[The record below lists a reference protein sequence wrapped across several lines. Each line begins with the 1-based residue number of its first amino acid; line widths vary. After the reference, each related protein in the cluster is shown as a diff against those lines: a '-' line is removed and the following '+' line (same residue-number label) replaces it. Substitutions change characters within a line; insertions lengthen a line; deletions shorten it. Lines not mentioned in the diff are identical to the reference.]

1 MTALNQNNEYATW
14 LKELKSTIQKR
25 QLKAA
30 VAVNNEL
37 ILLYW
42 ELGKEIVQKQENAK
56 WGTGFIDQ
64 LSKDLKDAFPEM
76 SGFSSGN
83 LRYARMFYLFYSP
96 SPLICEQPVRK
107 FKDIDNQTSIIPEQ
121 AVRKLENTYSFNN
134 AISEQLVP
142 KLETNI
148 FKVPWGH
155 HILILKKIKKND
167 EALFYINQTVENN
180 WSRSVLEYQI
190 ESNLFLRQGKA
201 VTNFKHTMPEIE
213 SDLANAL
220 LKDPY
225 NFQFLQL
232 EKHAKEKDLE
242 RKLIEHITQF
252 LLELGK
258 GFAYMG
264 KQYLLKVGKKE
275 YRTDLLFYH
284 TKLKRYII
292 VELKTTEFEPEF
304 IGKLNFYISA
314 INEFEK
320 ENNDQPTIGILL
332 CKNKDNYE
340 VEFALKD
347 INKPIGVSEYNYTE
361 LPIDIKDALPSKEQ
375 LDNEIKKIMDAE

>member
-1 MTALNQNNEYATW
+1 MTALNQNNEYASW

-25 QLKAA
+25 QIKAA

-37 ILLYW
+37 LLLYW

-56 WGTGFIDQ
+56 WGTGLLDQ
-64 LSKDLKDAFPEM
+64 LSKDLRLAFPEM
-76 SGFSSGN
+76 SGFSSDN
-83 LRYARMFYLFYSP
+83 LRYTKVFYLFYAP
-96 SPLICEQPVRK
+96 TLISEQV
-107 FKDIDNQTSIIPEQ
+107 
-121 AVRKLENTYSFNN
+121 VRKLEGNDNQSAT
-134 AISEQLVP
+134 ISEQVVP
-142 KLETNI
+142 ILHGNI
-148 FKVPWGH
+148 FKTPWGH
-155 HILILKKIKKND
+155 HILLLKKIKQID
-167 EALFYINQTVENN
+167 EALFYINQTAENN
-180 WSRSVLEYQI
+180 WSRSILEYQI

-201 VTNFKHTMPEIE
+201 ITNFKDTMPEIE

-292 VELKTTEFEPEF
+292 VELKTIEFEPEF

-347 INKPIGVSEYNYTE
+347 VNKPIGVSEYNYTE
-361 LPIDIKDALPSKEQ
+361 LPIDIKDALPSKEEF
-375 LDNEIKKIMDAE
+375 DNEMKKLLDTD

>member
-1 MTALNQNNEYATW
+1 MTALNQNNEYTSW
-14 LKELKSTIQKR
+14 LKGLKSTIQKR
-25 QLKAA
+25 QIKAA

-56 WGTGFIDQ
+56 WGSGFIDQ

-107 FKDIDNQTSIIPEQ
+107 LEYIDNQTSIIPEQ
-121 AVRKLENTYSFNN
+121 AVRKLENTHAFNN

-155 HILILKKIKKND
+155 HILILKKIKKID

-242 RKLIEHITQF
+242 KKLIEHITHF

-292 VELKTTEFEPEF
+292 IELKTTEFEPEF

-314 INEFEK
+314 LNEFVK

-347 INKPIGVSEYNYTE
+347 VNKPIGVSEYNYTE

-375 LDNEIKKIMDAE
+375 FDNEIKKILDAE

>member
-1 MTALNQNNEYATW
+1 MTALNQNNEYTSW

-25 QLKAA
+25 QIKAA

-56 WGTGFIDQ
+56 WGTGLLDQ
-64 LSKDLKDAFPEM
+64 LSKDLKLAFPEM
-76 SGFSSGN
+76 SGFSYDN
-83 LRYARMFYLFYSP
+83 LRHSRSFYLFYSP
-96 SPLICEQPVRK
+96 LI
-107 FKDIDNQTSIIPEQ
+107 ISEQ
-121 AVRKLENTYSFNN
+121 AVPILKNINNQINT
-134 AISEQLVP
+134 ISEQLVP
-142 KLETNI
+142 ILYNDI
-148 FKVPWGH
+148 FKTPWGH
-155 HILILKKIKKND
+155 HILILKKIKKID

-242 RKLIEHITQF
+242 KKLIEHITHF

-292 VELKTTEFEPEF
+292 IELKTTEFEPEF

-314 INEFEK
+314 LNEFVK

-347 INKPIGVSEYNYTE
+347 VNKPIGVSEYNYTE
-361 LPIDIKDALPSKEQ
+361 LPIELKDALPSKEQ
-375 LDNEIKKIMDAE
+375 FDNEIKKILDAE

>member
-1 MTALNQNNEYATW
+1 MTPLNQNNEYTTW

-25 QLKAA
+25 QIKAA

-42 ELGKEIVQKQENAK
+42 ELGEEIVQKQENAK

-64 LSKDLKDAFPEM
+64 LSKDLKSAFPEM
-76 SGFSSGN
+76 SGFSRSN
-83 LRYARMFYLFYSP
+83 LFAIRKFYLFH
-96 SPLICEQPVRK
+96 
-107 FKDIDNQTSIIPEQ
+107 NQYNVIIQQVAGQIENKKEVSENFVQQ
-121 AVRKLENTYSFNN
+121 AAGQIAEIPDRIKNCGKIPWTHNVVIIE
-134 AISEQLVP
+134 
-142 KLETNI
+142 
-148 FKVPWGH
+148 KVKQ
-155 HILILKKIKKND
+155 ID

-201 VTNFKHTMPEIE
+201 ITNFKHTMPEIE

-292 VELKTTEFEPEF
+292 IELKTTEFEPEF

-314 INEFEK
+314 INEFVK
-320 ENNDQPTIGILL
+320 EDNDQPTIGILL
-332 CKNKDNYE
+332 CKNKDDFE

-347 INKPIGVSEYNYTE
+347 VNKPIGVSEYNYTE
-361 LPIDIKDALPSKEQ
+361 LPMDIKNALPSKEQ
-375 LDNEIKKIMDAE
+375 FDSEIKKILDAE

>member
-1 MTALNQNNEYATW
+1 MIALYQNNEYTTW

-25 QLKAA
+25 QIKAA

-56 WGTGFIDQ
+56 WGSGFIDQ
-64 LSKDLKDAFPEM
+64 LSKDLKSAFPEM
-76 SGFSSGN
+76 SGFSRSN
-83 LRYARMFYLFYSP
+83 LFAIRKFYLFHYQQD
-96 SPLICEQPVRK
+96 IFIQQPVG
-107 FKDIDNQTSIIPEQ
+107 QTDDKNEVIGNFIQQAAGQSKAIPDLIKICTKIPWAHNVLIIE
-121 AVRKLENTYSFNN
+121 
-134 AISEQLVP
+134 
-142 KLETNI
+142 
-148 FKVPWGH
+148 
-155 HILILKKIKKND
+155 KIKKI
-167 EALFYINQTVENN
+167 EEVLFYVNQTVENN
-180 WSRSVLEYQI
+180 WSRSILEYQI

-201 VTNFKHTMPEIE
+201 ITNFKDTMPEIE

-347 INKPIGVSEYNYTE
+347 VNKPIGVSEYNYTE
-361 LPIDIKDALPSKEQ
+361 LPIDIKDALPSKEEF
-375 LDNEIKKIMDAE
+375 DNEMKKLLDTD

>member
-1 MTALNQNNEYATW
+1 MAALNQNNEYASW
-14 LKELKSTIQKR
+14 LKELKTTIQKR

-30 VAVNNEL
+30 VAVNNE
-37 ILLYW
+37 IIMLYW
-42 ELGKEIVQKQENAK
+42 ELGNEIVQKQENAK
-56 WGTGFIDQ
+56 WGSGFIDQ

-107 FKDIDNQTSIIPEQ
+107 LKDIDNQTSIIPEQ
-121 AVRKLENTYSFNN
+121 PVRKLENIHEFNN

-155 HILILKKIKKND
+155 HILILKKIKQID
-167 EALFYINQTVENN
+167 EALFYINQTIENN

-190 ESNLFLRQGKA
+190 EINLFLRQGKA
-201 VTNFKHTMPEIE
+201 ITNFKDTMPEIE

-232 EKHAKEKDLE
+232 QKHAKEKDLE

-314 INEFEK
+314 INEFVK
-320 ENNDQPTIGILL
+320 ENNDQATIGILL
-332 CKNKDNYE
+332 CKNKDDFE

-347 INKPIGVSEYNYTE
+347 VNKPIGVSEYNYTE
-361 LPIDIKDALPSKEQ
+361 LPIDIKNALPSKEEF
-375 LDNEIKKIMDAE
+375 DNEIKKIMDTE

>member
-1 MTALNQNNEYATW
+1 MIILNQNIEYASW
-14 LKELKSTIQKR
+14 LKELKTTIQKR

-30 VAVNNEL
+30 VAINYE
-37 ILLYW
+37 IIMLYW
-42 ELGKEIVQKQENAK
+42 ELGNEIVQKQENAK
-56 WGTGFIDQ
+56 WGSGFIDQ
-64 LSKDLKDAFPEM
+64 LSKDLKEAFPEM
-76 SGFSSGN
+76 SGFSRSN
-83 LRYARMFYLFYSP
+83 LFAIRKFYLFHNQYDIIVQQP
-96 SPLICEQPVRK
+96 AGQLEDKKVGIGDFVQQAAGQIKEAPDLIKICSKIPWTHNVL
-107 FKDIDNQTSIIPEQ
+107 IIE
-121 AVRKLENTYSFNN
+121 
-134 AISEQLVP
+134 
-142 KLETNI
+142 
-148 FKVPWGH
+148 
-155 HILILKKIKKND
+155 KIKKLD
-167 EALFYINQTVENN
+167 EALFYINQTIENN

-201 VTNFKHTMPEIE
+201 ITNFKNTMPEIE

-242 RKLIEHITQF
+242 KKLVEHITYF

-264 KQYLLKVGKKE
+264 KQYLLKVGQKE

-284 TKLKRYII
+284 TKLKRYIVI
-292 VELKTTEFEPEF
+292 ELKTTEFEPEF

-314 INEFEK
+314 INEFVKDDNEL
-320 ENNDQPTIGILL
+320 PTIGILL

-347 INKPIGVSEYNYTE
+347 VNKPIGVSEYNYTE
-361 LPIDIKDALPSKEQ
+361 LPVELKNELPSKEQ
-375 LDNEIKKIMDAE
+375 FDNELKRIMDAE

>member
-1 MTALNQNNEYATW
+1 MTALNQNSEYASW
-14 LKELKSTIQKR
+14 LKGLKSTIQKR

-64 LSKDLKDAFPEM
+64 LSKDLKSAFPEM
-76 SGFSSGN
+76 SGFSRSN
-83 LRYARMFYLFYSP
+83 LFAIRKFYLFH
-96 SPLICEQPVRK
+96 
-107 FKDIDNQTSIIPEQ
+107 NQYNVIIQQVAGQIENKKEVSENFVQQ
-121 AVRKLENTYSFNN
+121 AAGQITEIPDRIKNCAKIPWTHNVVIIE
-134 AISEQLVP
+134 
-142 KLETNI
+142 
-148 FKVPWGH
+148 KVKQ
-155 HILILKKIKKND
+155 ID

-292 VELKTTEFEPEF
+292 IELKTTEFEPEF

-314 INEFEK
+314 INEFVK
-320 ENNDQPTIGILL
+320 EYNEQPTIGILL
-332 CKNKDNYE
+332 CKNKDDFE

-347 INKPIGVSEYNYTE
+347 VNKPIGVSEYNYTE
-361 LPIDIKDALPSKEQ
+361 LPVEIKNALPSKEEF
-375 LDNEIKKIMDAE
+375 DNEIKKILDTK